1 MDAFTWLTAGR
12 NWVPTALLAG
22 AAMAALVQPAAADE
36 PQSSKNT
43 IVLVADGP
51 ADAVLASDQVDDAAA
66 APEREPIPWSSS
78 DEGVAELVNPSQ
90 MTVVGDGPTDEPLRA
105 QRPKFVTDSEVI
117 PASLYGSGAAYA
129 GPQQPLRR
137 STTLQLRPQTGGR
150 SLADRLHTL
159 EGDDEEPAPKP
170 VQVGARRPSN
180 RQSRPRQRQQ
190 EVEPAAQPTPPI
202 APVAERLLQAHQI
215 SLAAESEGEY
225 SEIITLCSDA
235 VRAGAEGDQRQFAT
249 QLAAWALNRRGEIRT
264 ESGHD
269 ALAMADFRAA
279 LDYDPNHWRTLH
291 NRGVTYAQQGLFA
304 EAFDDVSRVIEL
316 NPDFAKAFANRGTL
330 FVQAGDLPSA
340 IADYSRAIEI
350 DDQLVAALVGRA
362 RVLHMQGEWD
372 KAVAD
377 FDAAIEIGEPS
388 AAVYCSRG
396 DLLADLGRY
405 GDALADYAQ
414 AIELD
419 DACAHAYRNGS
430 WLLATCPDADYRDAE
445 NALLGTQQ
453 ALECGYGDRHA
464 ALDAL
469 AAALASAERFDEA
482 IATEQQALDVAP
494 AELREGYEYRLQLY
508 EAHEPYRTSPVAD

>member
-269 ALAMADFRAA
+269 ALAMADFRGGCA
-279 LDYDPNHWRTLH
+279 
-291 NRGVTYAQQGLFA
+291 
-304 EAFDDVSRVIEL
+304 
-316 NPDFAKAFANRGTL
+316 
-330 FVQAGDLPSA
+330 
-340 IADYSRAIEI
+340 
-350 DDQLVAALVGRA
+350 VAAAHAGRA
-362 RVLHMQGEWD
+362 HDPG
-372 KAVAD
+372 
-377 FDAAIEIGEPS
+377 
-388 AAVYCSRG
+388 AAVEHVEQPLHQLRT
-396 DLLADLGRY
+396 A
-405 GDALADYAQ
+405 
-414 AIELD
+414 
-419 DACAHAYRNGS
+419 
-430 WLLATCPDADYRDAE
+430 
-445 NALLGTQQ
+445 
-453 ALECGYGDRHA
+453 RH
-464 ALDAL
+464 
-469 AAALASAERFDEA
+469 F
-482 IATEQQALDVAP
+482 T
-494 AELREGYEYRLQLY
+494 
-508 EAHEPYRTSPVAD
+508 